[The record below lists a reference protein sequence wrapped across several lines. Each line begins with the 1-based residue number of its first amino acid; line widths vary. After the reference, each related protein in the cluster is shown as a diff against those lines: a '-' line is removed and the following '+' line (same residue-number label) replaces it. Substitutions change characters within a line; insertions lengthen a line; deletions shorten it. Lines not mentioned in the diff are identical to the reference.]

1 MLDAGVIM
9 QMLLAAVGGTLIYT
23 LIGIAP
29 GTDETAVLA
38 PVTLVL
44 VLTGLE
50 PIVILTFFMAAII
63 AKKLT
68 DSIPVAVAGVPG
80 GVMAA
85 PMVEHAIVLKKHGK
99 SDLSIRKMASG
110 SVIGTIVA
118 VPVSLLLANI
128 LVPYA
133 DQIQGYTNQILFGG
147 AILLALMSKNRWI
160 ALASIVPFAILIQGL
175 RHLYWGVGVV
185 PEGTNVFISFFLGI
199 TIGPVILTL
208 FELLN
213 KDKRKAMNRYDNKT
227 IALRTEHSQKGLP
240 NPFKILTQQELSMST
255 LASFFGSLLFVLS
268 PVGITILLGEL
279 VSARVKD
286 PVKKSTLAISSMD
299 ALTNASY
306 ISGTLIPLIAL
317 GIPLSPVAI
326 GPANALFNAPPVFTL
341 EHNMHHLLSKT
352 DFIWAVVIGA
362 VVAIVITYF
371 IIVKYAQQICRFV
384 FKWIP
389 HEAMLGLF
397 FGLVLLLA
405 HMDGGL
411 INIGG
416 VLLIGLVAGFMHR
429 LGINYGVQFM
439 VLYAAPWIVTQLAG
453 LS

>member
-1 MLDAGVIM
+1 MDITLII
-9 QMLLAAVGGTLIYT
+9 QMILAAVTGTFIYT
-23 LIGIAP
+23 IIGILP

-44 VLTGLE
+44 VLIGLE
-50 PIVILTFFMAAII
+50 PIVILTFFIASII

-68 DSIPVAVAGVPG
+68 DSIPVAVAGIPG

-85 PMVEHAIVLKKHGK
+85 PMVEHAIVLKRHGK

-118 VPVSLLLANI
+118 VPLSLLLANVLI
-128 LVPYA
+128 PFSDV
-133 DQIQGYTNQILFGG
+133 IQNYTNQILFGG
-147 AILLALMSKNRWI
+147 AVVLALMSRNRWI

-175 RHLYWGVGVV
+175 RHLYWGLGVV
-185 PEGTNVFISFFLGI
+185 PEGTNVFVSFFLGI
-199 TIGPVILTL
+199 TIGPVILIL

-213 KDKRKAMNRYDNKT
+213 KDKRRAMSRYGMKT
-227 IALRTEHSQKGLP
+227 IILNQNNKYKELP
-240 NPFKILTQQELSMST
+240 NPFKILTKQELSIST
-255 LASFFGSLLFVLS
+255 LSSFFGSILFILS

-279 VSARVKD
+279 VSSRVKD
-286 PVKKSTLAISSMD
+286 PVKKSSLAISSMD

-306 ISGTLIPLIAL
+306 IAGTLIPLIAL

-326 GPANALFNAPPVFTL
+326 GPANALFHAPPVFTL
-341 EHNMHHLLSKT
+341 EHNMHHILSNA
-352 DFIWAVVIGA
+352 DFIWAVAIGA
-362 VVAIVITYF
+362 IVAIGITYF
-371 IIVKYAQQICRFV
+371 IIVKHAQQICTFV
-384 FKWIP
+384 FKWVP

-405 HMDGGL
+405 YMDGGL

-439 VLYAAPWIVTQLAG
+439 VLYAAPWIVTQLAS